1 MGRLCHRHNHYNSIA
16 LWLATSGANMRGLE
30 YVNEIVQGLVVLLLV
45 YNAIKTRTLT
55 LYQIIVT
62 LAGVLFN
69 FYTRYVS
76 KQQSKERASL
86 L

>member
-1 MGRLCHRHNHYNSIA
+1 
-16 LWLATSGANMRGLE
+16 MRGLE

>member
-1 MGRLCHRHNHYNSIA
+1 MGRLCHRHNHHPIAIVRSNSGSA
-16 LWLATSGANMRGLE
+16 DMRTLE
-30 YVNEIVQGLVVLLLV
+30 YVNEIVQGLIVLLLV
-45 YNAIKTRTLT
+45 YNAIKTRSLT

-76 KQQSKERASL
+76 KQ
-86 L
+86 